1 VPLFVILTGALLLQP
16 TKIDEPIGV
25 FLKKRVKRLGYAFV
39 FWTVIYLAWSFY
51 ITGTPFT
58 FDNLLMGSVSSF
70 LTGAFYQFWYIYL
83 IGGLYL
89 ITPLLRAGIA
99 SKNSKLI
106 GYLIKVWFIS
116 ICVLPLLPLLTGY
129 HLNGE
134 LFVMGG
140 YSCYFLLGYY
150 LQQNKLRRG
159 YMYGF
164 IAVGFALTLIST
176 WVMTINVPLVEND
189 YAFFDYLA
197 INIILMSV
205 GVYALLSRFPANW
218 PGPEYPYIKK
228 ILKVI
233 SDNTLPVFLFHVII
247 LETLARGL
255 LGFTLN
261 LTVVPLV
268 MVPLASSV
276 ILFVTLGLILLMKKI
291 PGLKKMV
298 G

>member
-1 VPLFVILTGALLLQP
+1 MPLFVILTGALLLQP
-16 TKIDEPIGV
+16 SKINEPIGA
-25 FLKKRVKRLGYAFV
+25 FLKKRAKRLGYAFI
-39 FWTVIYLAWSFY
+39 FWTVVYLAWSFY

-70 LTGAFYQFWYIYL
+70 LTGAYYQFWYIYL

-99 SKNSKLI
+99 SKNPKLI
-106 GYLIKVWFIS
+106 GYLIKVWFTS
-116 ICVLPLLPLLTGY
+116 ICLLPLLPLLTGY

-140 YSCYFLLGYY
+140 YSGYYLLGYY
-150 LQQNKLRRG
+150 LQQNRLRRG
-159 YMYGF
+159 YMYAF
-164 IAVGFALTLIST
+164 VAVGFALTLVST
-176 WVMTINVPLVEND
+176 WVMTMNVPLVENA

-197 INIILMSV
+197 VNIVLMSV
-205 GVYALLSRFPANW
+205 GAYALLARFPTDW
-218 PGPEYPYIKK
+218 PGPKYSYVKN

-233 SDNTLPVFLFHVII
+233 SDNTLPIFLFHVII

-268 MVPLASSV
+268 MVPLASII
-276 ILFVTLGLILLMKKI
+276 ILSVTLGLVLLMKKVPI
-291 PGLKKMV
+291 LKRLV

>member
-1 VPLFVILTGALLLQP
+1 M
-16 TKIDEPIGV
+16 
-25 FLKKRVKRLGYAFV
+25 
-39 FWTVIYLAWSFY
+39 FWTVVYLAWSFY

-70 LTGAFYQFWYIYL
+70 LTGAYYQFGYIYL

-99 SKNSKLI
+99 SKNPKLI
-106 GYLIKVWFIS
+106 SYLIKVWFIS
-116 ICVLPLLPLLTGY
+116 ICLLPLLPLLTGY

-140 YSCYFLLGYY
+140 YSGYFLLGYY
-150 LQQNKLRRG
+150 LQQNKLQRAH
-159 YMYGF
+159 MYAF
-164 IAVGFALTLIST
+164 VAVGFALTLIST
-176 WVMTINVPLVEND
+176 WIMTINVPLVEND

-197 INIILMSV
+197 VNIVLLSV
-205 GVYALLSRFPANW
+205 GVYSLLSRFPTDW
-218 PGPEYPYIKK
+218 PGPKQPHAKK
-228 ILKVI
+228 LLKVI

-261 LTVVPLV
+261 LTVLPLLT
-268 MVPLASSV
+268 VPLASV
-276 ILFVTLGLILLMKKI
+276 AILFATLGLILLMKKVPI
-291 PGLKKMV
+291 LRKIV